1 MPCPVCL
8 QAISETGHRFCVLD
22 LLKSGKIKS
31 SSEWENMCKDKPM
44 TIRKGKVRAIL
55 PKD

>member
-1 MPCPVCL
+1 MPCPVCNESIGD
-8 QAISETGHRFCVLD
+8 ADHRMCLLD
-22 LLKSGKIKS
+22 LLKSGTIKTVK
-31 SSEWENMCKDKPM
+31 EWENMCKDKPM